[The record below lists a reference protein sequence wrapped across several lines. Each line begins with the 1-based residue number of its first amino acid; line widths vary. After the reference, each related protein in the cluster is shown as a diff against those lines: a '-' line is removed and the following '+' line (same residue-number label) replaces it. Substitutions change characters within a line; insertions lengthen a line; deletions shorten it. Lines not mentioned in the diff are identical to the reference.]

1 MRKNAFTKSVALVIC
16 LAFVGLAASG
26 LFAAPK
32 RATYAEVRQI
42 LMKQMYSF
50 VSWLPYF
57 EAYKVRQDYSQELN
71 AASSTSKVKPT
82 GDIVIVKPS
91 GRD

>member
-1 MRKNAFTKSVALVIC
+1 MRKSAFTKSVALVIC

-32 RATYAEVRQI
+32 RATYAEVRQL

-57 EAYKVRQDYSQELN
+57 EAYKHSQDSSQELN

-82 GDIVIVKPS
+82 GDIKVVKP
-91 GRD
+91 GDGD